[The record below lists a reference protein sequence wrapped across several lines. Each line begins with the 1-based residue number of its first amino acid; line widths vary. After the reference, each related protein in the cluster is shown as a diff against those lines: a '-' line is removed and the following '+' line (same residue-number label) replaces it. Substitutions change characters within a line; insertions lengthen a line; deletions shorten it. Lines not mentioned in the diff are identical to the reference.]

1 MTLSLVNPS
10 MSVPCAYR
18 LYLPKAWSEDR
29 QRRRA
34 AAIPNEIGFQ
44 TKPELA
50 LAQVDDLLAA
60 DLPRLLDEQHRAGG
74 SQYRIAPSKL

>member
-1 MTLSLVNPS
+1 
-10 MSVPCAYR
+10 VPCAYR

-34 AAIPNEIGFQ
+34 AAIPHEIGFQ

-60 DLPRLLDEQHRAGG
+60 DLPR
-74 SQYRIAPSKL
+74 APGW